1 MNQPVVRFEL
11 KLVLGALLVAIAAM
25 WAYAGTTQGNF
36 VWDSVKYLFEYQDH
50 LSALN
55 MDNMVWMFTTLE
67 FSNWHP
73 LTWLSWAID
82 YQLWGGLN
90 AWGFHFSN
98 NLLHAI
104 NSILLIILILAVL
117 GLDKPMAGSYPFNT
131 QDNALLG
138 ATLTALIFALH
149 PQHVESVA
157 WVAERKDLLCQFFM
171 LLTLLS
177 YLGYV
182 SCEPAKKTGWYLLSL
197 VMFSLALMSKPMAVT
212 LPALLLLIDVYPLRR
227 TRLVASTSKTIQPV
241 SWPRLL
247 LEKTPFFLLTFFLA
261 LITLVAQQEAMVQ
274 ISLDLRVLNAFS
286 SINMYLAKLL
296 VPINFS
302 PHYAHFLVPGEALSW
317 RAFLPLAAVIAVTL
331 MAVFAWFKNQHAWLI
346 AWLFYLVALSP
357 VIGLVQ
363 VGLQGAADRYAYFPT
378 LPFYLLLAGGI
389 FLAMKNVGPAFKLML
404 IGLLLSSG
412 LLLANN
418 TRRQVEVWHD
428 EINLW
433 SQAVRFYPDSVF
445 ILSNLGI
452 AYLDRGDYDN
462 AARNFEAAGD
472 PASRSISLYAWRGL
486 TYLHQG
492 RLKEALSEHVNL
504 GAAAEINTSFKVDQ
518 YCIQYNIGWIY
529 AQSGLNQEALELFAR
544 VDPDSASGEPA
555 RLWLNHLSS
564 NPLPAQEVPL
574 GPVLPGFCE
583 TLIPAQYRLNRA
595 AISLD

>member
-302 PHYAHFLVPGEALSW
+302 PHKAKQVLFQ
-317 RAFLPLAAVIAVTL
+317 RACVNGMNFIA
-331 MAVFAWFKNQHAWLI
+331 
-346 AWLFYLVALSP
+346 
-357 VIGLVQ
+357 
-363 VGLQGAADRYAYFPT
+363 
-378 LPFYLLLAGGI
+378 PF
-389 FLAMKNVGPAFKLML
+389 
-404 IGLLLSSG
+404 
-412 LLLANN
+412 
-418 TRRQVEVWHD
+418 
-428 EINLW
+428 
-433 SQAVRFYPDSVF
+433 
-445 ILSNLGI
+445 
-452 AYLDRGDYDN
+452 
-462 AARNFEAAGD
+462 
-472 PASRSISLYAWRGL
+472 
-486 TYLHQG
+486 
-492 RLKEALSEHVNL
+492 
-504 GAAAEINTSFKVDQ
+504 
-518 YCIQYNIGWIY
+518 
-529 AQSGLNQEALELFAR
+529 
-544 VDPDSASGEPA
+544 
-555 RLWLNHLSS
+555 
-564 NPLPAQEVPL
+564 
-574 GPVLPGFCE
+574 
-583 TLIPAQYRLNRA
+583 
-595 AISLD
+595 